1 MRPLILPAVCLL
13 AACSPPAAPD
23 EGPALSFSADGGA
36 YAWNVANGARGGLI
50 LSRQTATE
58 GRPVLVIACDNERTG
73 GLQARLFKAEP
84 TPTPLTLTAGGA
96 VMTVPARPGQVG
108 DQPVL
113 EGEGD
118 LPSGWAAALGAAT
131 ILKLRYG
138 DQGVEV
144 QGPGPERTAAFGRHC
159 RDLDSRM
166 RRSGHWTPDGAG
178 AKQAP

>member
-58 GRPVLVIACDNERTG
+58 GRPVLVIACDNLRTG
-73 GLQARLFKAEP
+73 ELQARLFKAEP

-118 LPSGWAAALGAAT
+118 LPSGVQCPDRRMRESSSRQWRPKAAA
-131 ILKLRYG
+131 RS
-138 DQGVEV
+138 
-144 QGPGPERTAAFGRHC
+144 GPGP
-159 RDLDSRM
+159 
-166 RRSGHWTPDGAG
+166 WTSTP
-178 AKQAP
+178 